1 MRHES
6 LLKDICRSHCAVL
19 GFGVSNRPL
28 VRFLLELGVSSITV
42 HDKKSIEELGEDA
55 QTLASRGVGFVT
67 GESYL
72 DEIDADVIFRS
83 PGIRDDKGGIP
94 KALARG
100 AYLTSEMEL
109 FFALTPARIIAV
121 TGSDGKTT
129 TTTLVSKIL
138 AAELENGGKG
148 KVYVGG
154 NIGEPLLPYVK
165 EMTEDDFAV
174 VELSSFQLRTM
185 KQSPWRAVIT
195 NLSPN
200 HLDWHTDMEEY
211 IESKRNICSHP
222 EITLLV
228 TNAENSVTARLA
240 VEQKGRVTLFS
251 SKTDDGERLVGG
263 NAERHAVYERNGEIC
278 LFDGKSESVILKT
291 AEIRLVG
298 RHNVEN
304 YMAAIGVL
312 EGLVSAESVRKIA
325 TTFGGVEHRLE
336 FVREL
341 GGVRYF
347 NSSIDSTPSRT
358 AAALMALNEK
368 PIIICGGY
376 DKHIPFDDFGRVLC
390 ERAKAVVLT
399 GATAPLIAEAI
410 QNAGMEAPPVYL
422 VPDFKDSVLRCRALA
437 QRGDIVLL
445 SPACA
450 SFDAFVNFE
459 ARGRFFKKIVTE
471 MEENKNGTL

>member
-1 MRHES
+1 MRNEV
-6 LLKDICRSHCAVL
+6 LLKKICESHCAVL

-28 VRFLLELGVSSITV
+28 VRFLLELGVERVTV

-55 QTLASRGVGFVT
+55 LSLATHGVKFIT

-72 DEIDADVIFRS
+72 DKIEADVIFRS

-94 KALARG
+94 EAIARG

-129 TTTLVSKIL
+129 TTTLISKIL
-138 AAELENGGKG
+138 SAELEKSGEGR
-148 KVYVGG
+148 VYVGG
-154 NIGEPLLPYVK
+154 NIGEPLLPYVNG
-165 EMTEDDFAV
+165 MTERDFAV
-174 VELSSFQLRTM
+174 VELSSFQLKTM

-200 HLDWHTDMEEY
+200 HLDWHTDMDEY
-211 IESKRNICSHP
+211 IASKLNICTHP

-228 TNAENSVTARLA
+228 TNAENALTASIA
-240 VEQKGRVTLFS
+240 EEQKGSVTLFS
-251 SKTDDGERLVGG
+251 SKRDDAAALTGGRPER
-263 NAERHAVYERNGEIC
+263 RAVFEKNGEIC
-278 LFDGKSESVILKT
+278 LFDGKGEQVLLKT
-291 AEIRLVG
+291 GDIRLVG

-304 YMAAIGVL
+304 YMAAIAVL
-312 EGLVSAESVRKIA
+312 DGLVSKESIREIA

-341 GGVRYF
+341 DGVRYF

-358 AAALMALNEK
+358 TAALMALDDK
-368 PIIICGGY
+368 PIIVCGGY

-390 ERAKAVVLT
+390 ERTKAIVLT
-399 GATAPLIAEAI
+399 GATAPLIEAAI
-410 QNAGMEAPPVYL
+410 KNSGMDSPPVYL
-422 VPDFKDSVLRCRALA
+422 EPDFTGAVLKCRALA
-437 QRGDIVLL
+437 ERGDIVLL

-450 SFDAFVNFE
+450 SFDAFVDFA

-471 MEENKNGTL
+471 MEE

>member
-1 MRHES
+1 MRNQA
-6 LLKDICRSHCAVL
+6 LLKRICESHCAVL

-28 VRFLLELGVSSITV
+28 VRFLLALGVKSIAV
-42 HDKKSIEELGEDA
+42 HDKKSVEELGEDA
-55 QTLASRGVGFVT
+55 KSLALRGVKFIT

-72 DEIDADVIFRS
+72 DTINADVIFRS

-94 KALARG
+94 EALARG

-129 TTTLVSKIL
+129 TTTLISKIL
-138 AAELENGGKG
+138 AAELKKSGEGR
-148 KVYVGG
+148 VYVGG
-154 NIGEPLLPYVK
+154 NIGEPLLPYVR
-165 EMTEDDFAV
+165 EMTEKDFSV
-174 VELSSFQLRTM
+174 VELSSFQLKTM

-200 HLDWHTDMEEY
+200 HLDWHTDMDEY
-211 IESKRNICSHP
+211 IGSKLNICSHP

-228 TNAENSVTARLA
+228 TNAENALTAEIA
-240 VEQKGRVTLFS
+240 AKQEGWVTLFS
-251 SKTDDGERLVGG
+251 SKTDDGKRLTGG
-263 NAERHAVYERNGEIC
+263 NAERHAIYEKNGEIC
-278 LFDGKSESVILKT
+278 LYDGKAEQVLLKT
-291 AEIRLVG
+291 DDIRLVG

-304 YMAAIGVL
+304 YMAAIAAL
-312 EGLVSAESVRKIA
+312 EGLVSKESIREVA

-341 GGVRYF
+341 CGVRYF

-358 AAALMALNEK
+358 TAALMALTEK

-390 ERAKAVVLT
+390 ERTKAIVLT
-399 GATAPLIAEAI
+399 GSTAPLIEAAI
-410 QNAGMEAPPVYL
+410 RNSGMEPPPVYL
-422 VPDFKDSVLRCRALA
+422 EPDFTGAVLRCRALA
-437 QRGDIVLL
+437 GRGDIVLL

-459 ARGRFFKKIVTE
+459 ARGRFFKKIVME
-471 MEENKNGTL
+471 MEEE

>member
-1 MRHES
+1 MRNEA
-6 LLKDICRSHCAVL
+6 LLKKICESHCAVL

-28 VRFLLELGVSSITV
+28 VRFLLELGVKSVTV

-55 QTLASRGVGFVT
+55 LSLATHGVKFIT

-72 DEIDADVIFRS
+72 DKIEADVIFRS

-94 KALARG
+94 EAIARG

-129 TTTLVSKIL
+129 TTTLISKIL
-138 AAELENGGKG
+138 SAELEKSGEGR
-148 KVYVGG
+148 VYVGG
-154 NIGEPLLPYVK
+154 NIGEPLLPYVNG
-165 EMTEDDFAV
+165 MTERDFAV
-174 VELSSFQLRTM
+174 VELSSFQLKTM

-200 HLDWHTDMEEY
+200 HLDWHTDMDEY
-211 IESKRNICSHP
+211 IASKLNICTHP

-228 TNAENSVTARLA
+228 TNAENALTASIA
-240 VEQKGRVTLFS
+240 EEQKGSVTLFS
-251 SKTDDGERLVGG
+251 SKRDDAMALTGG
-263 NAERHAVYERNGEIC
+263 RPERHAVLEKNGDIC
-278 LFDGKSESVILKT
+278 LFDGKGEQVLLKT
-291 AEIRLVG
+291 GDIRLVG

-304 YMAAIGVL
+304 YMAAIAVL
-312 EGLVSAESVRKIA
+312 DGLVSKESIREIA

-341 GGVRYF
+341 EGVRYF

-358 AAALMALNEK
+358 TAALMALDDK

-390 ERAKAVVLT
+390 ERTKAVVLT
-399 GATAPLIAEAI
+399 GATAPLIEAAI
-410 QNAGMEAPPVYL
+410 KNSGMESPPVYL
-422 VPDFKDSVLRCRALA
+422 EPDFTGAVLKCRALA
-437 QRGDIVLL
+437 ERGDIVLL

-450 SFDAFVNFE
+450 SFDAFVDFA

-471 MEENKNGTL
+471 MEE